1 MQKVTKDNFTEVFN
15 GLAADLDAVG
25 QTNIDSVKD
34 VVSKLRAV
42 LDEKRK
48 GAEENVEGNN
58 VLKIGVVGQVKAGK
72 SSFLNSLFFN
82 GENVLPRAST
92 PMTAGLTV
100 LEYGE
105 ENSFDVEYY
114 NEAEWNTFCAKNREY
129 EEALANFKN
138 ELRQQNPSIT
148 DDVAEQ
154 NALNSIDDVLKSA
167 HELVEGCSAAAKGK
181 IRPKSL
187 IESQPFA
194 GVEGLQ
200 DTLEKYVG
208 AHGAFT
214 SVVKSLTIKMNH
226 EGLRNLRIVD
236 TPGVNDPVVSRERRT
251 REFLRSCHG
260 VFFLSYSGHF
270 FDATDQVF
278 LSDRI
283 GGEGIGAV
291 VMIASKFDA
300 VLQQVGLD
308 FKDDIQGAMAHCE
321 RMLRKQFTTNMGATS
336 FSGPTP
342 ALTFSSGI
350 GFSIAQK
357 PQERW
362 DAVEANVVSQMKR
375 FFPSFF
381 STPDD
386 VKMAFNELAQIDS
399 IREKYVIGTFASKKD
414 EILAQ
419 KLNDFFATST
429 TQIAKEADKGIK
441 NVEEFLTSL
450 RSADIESLNK
460 QKEDVAK
467 AKKAIESKINKLD
480 RLDVKLD
487 TAIKSVMVG
496 CPLTSPRLSTISR
509 RQIFERETDS
519 ILGSWFGKT
528 AQFSVSYQLPD
539 VQAAISSV
547 ETQLKAFEENVRKQ
561 WKQQVDELKKFI
573 VDSLK
578 ESVQSAEE
586 SERSV
591 DGASLMN
598 VIDDVAD
605 RFDNAAVL
613 NDHLSDIIQ
622 DVKDNC
628 ENDLQ
633 EYGDDVRYYKCSQSE
648 VDAKDDVM
656 RAARKLCDGAR
667 EALAD
672 NFNPS
677 DIRKDVTDVLEGA
690 AEIFKDVI
698 TKNKHQFIDEIG
710 SKMQARIAE
719 LEQSLND
726 KENKLKQ
733 AETALN
739 ALKSFRSKL

>member
-34 VVSKLRAV
+34 AVSKLRAV

-138 ELRQQNPSIT
+138 EMRQQNPSIT

-167 HELVEGCSAAAKGK
+167 HELVEGCGAAAKGK

-278 LSDRI
+278 LSERI

-450 RSADIESLNK
+450 RSEDIESLNK

-467 AKKAIESKINKLD
+467 VKKAIESKINKLD

-496 CPLTSPRLSTISR
+496 CPLSSPRLSTRDRNCVKFTRLST
-509 RQIFERETDS
+509 FWERNKD
-519 ILGSWFGKT
+519 FY
-528 AQFSVSYQLPD
+528 VSYQLPD

-613 NDHLSDIIQ
+613 DDHLSDIIQ

-648 VDAKDDVM
+648 DEAQADVKS
-656 RAARKLCDGAR
+656 AARELCDGAR
-667 EALAD
+667 QALAD

>member
-34 VVSKLRAV
+34 AVSKLRAV

-100 LEYGE
+100 LEYGD

-138 ELRQQNPSIT
+138 EMRQQNPSIT

-167 HELVEGCSAAAKGK
+167 HELVEGCGAAAKGK

-496 CPLTSPRLSTISR
+496 CPLTSPRLSTR
-509 RQIFERETDS
+509 ERNCVKFTRLSTVLERNKDFYVT
-519 ILGSWFGKT
+519 
-528 AQFSVSYQLPD
+528 YQLPK
-539 VQAAISSV
+539 VQDAISSV

-613 NDHLSDIIQ
+613 DDHLSDIIQ

-628 ENDLQ
+628 ENDMQ

-648 VDAKDDVM
+648 DEAQADVKS
-656 RAARKLCDGAR
+656 AARELCDGAR
-667 EALAD
+667 QALAD

-677 DIRKDVTDVLEGA
+677 DIRKDVTTVLEEA

>member
-34 VVSKLRAV
+34 AVSKLRAV

-100 LEYGE
+100 LEYGD

-138 ELRQQNPSIT
+138 EMRQQNPSIT

-167 HELVEGCSAAAKGK
+167 HELVEGCGAAAKGK

-496 CPLTSPRLSTISR
+496 CPLTSPRLSTR
-509 RQIFERETDS
+509 ERNCVKFTRLSTVLERNKDFYVT
-519 ILGSWFGKT
+519 
-528 AQFSVSYQLPD
+528 YQLPK
-539 VQAAISSV
+539 VQDAISSV

-613 NDHLSDIIQ
+613 DDHLSDIIQ

-648 VDAKDDVM
+648 DEAQADVKS
-656 RAARKLCDGAR
+656 AARELCDGAR
-667 EALAD
+667 QALAD

-677 DIRKDVTDVLEGA
+677 DIRKDVTTVLEGA

>member
-34 VVSKLRAV
+34 AVSKLRAV

-167 HELVEGCSAAAKGK
+167 HELVDGCGAAAKGK

-278 LSDRI
+278 LSERI

-450 RSADIESLNK
+450 RSEDIESLNK

-496 CPLTSPRLSTISR
+496 CPLSSPRLSTRDRNCVKFTRLST
-509 RQIFERETDS
+509 FWERNKD
-519 ILGSWFGKT
+519 FY
-528 AQFSVSYQLPD
+528 VSYQLPD

-613 NDHLSDIIQ
+613 DDHLSDIIQ

-648 VDAKDDVM
+648 DEAQADVKS
-656 RAARKLCDGAR
+656 AARELCDGAR
-667 EALAD
+667 QALAD

>member
-34 VVSKLRAV
+34 AVSKLRAV

-100 LEYGE
+100 LEYGD

-138 ELRQQNPSIT
+138 EMRQQNPSIT

-167 HELVEGCSAAAKGK
+167 HELVEGCGAAAKGK

-496 CPLTSPRLSTISR
+496 CPLTSPRLSTR
-509 RQIFERETDS
+509 ERNCVKFTRLSTVLERNKDFYVT
-519 ILGSWFGKT
+519 
-528 AQFSVSYQLPD
+528 YQLPK
-539 VQAAISSV
+539 VQDAISSV

-613 NDHLSDIIQ
+613 DDHLSDIIQ

-648 VDAKDDVM
+648 DEAQADVKS
-656 RAARKLCDGAR
+656 AARELCDGAR
-667 EALAD
+667 QALAD

>member
-34 VVSKLRAV
+34 AVSKLRAV

-48 GAEENVEGNN
+48 GAEENVEGNK

-167 HELVEGCSAAAKGK
+167 HELVEGCGAAAKGK

-226 EGLRNLRIVD
+226 EALRDLRIVD
-236 TPGVNDPVVSRERRT
+236 TPGVNDPVVSRENRT

-278 LSDRI
+278 LSERI

-496 CPLTSPRLSTISR
+496 CPLTSPRLSTRDRNCVKFTRLST
-509 RQIFERETDS
+509 FWERNKD
-519 ILGSWFGKT
+519 FY
-528 AQFSVSYQLPD
+528 VSYQLPD
-539 VQAAISSV
+539 VQKAIKSV
-547 ETQLKAFEENVRKQ
+547 DTQLDAFEENVRKQ

-613 NDHLSDIIQ
+613 DDHLSDIIQ

-628 ENDLQ
+628 ENYLQ

-648 VDAKDDVM
+648 DEAQADVKS
-656 RAARKLCDGAR
+656 AARELCDGAR
-667 EALAD
+667 QALAD

-698 TKNKHQFIDEIG
+698 TKNKQQFIDAIG

>member
-34 VVSKLRAV
+34 AVSKLRAV

-100 LEYGE
+100 LEYGD

-138 ELRQQNPSIT
+138 EMRQQNPSIT

-154 NALNSIDDVLKSA
+154 NALTSIDDVLKSA
-167 HELVEGCSAAAKGK
+167 HELVEGCGAAAKGK

-450 RSADIESLNK
+450 RSDDIESLNK

-467 AKKAIESKINKLD
+467 VKKAIESKINKLD

-496 CPLTSPRLSTISR
+496 CPLSSPRLSTRDRNCVKFTRLST
-509 RQIFERETDS
+509 FWERNKD
-519 ILGSWFGKT
+519 FY
-528 AQFSVSYQLPD
+528 VSYQLPD
-539 VQAAISSV
+539 VQKAIKSV
-547 ETQLKAFEENVRKQ
+547 DTQLDAFEKNVKDQ
-561 WKQQVDELKKFI
+561 WKKQVEELKKFI

-578 ESVQSAEE
+578 ESVHSAEDA
-586 SERSV
+586 ERSV

-605 RFDNAAVL
+605 RFDNAAVI
-613 NDHLSDIIQ
+613 DLSDVIQ
-622 DVKDNC
+622 LVKDNC
-628 ENDLQ
+628 EFGLQ

-648 VDAKDDVM
+648 DEAQADVKS
-656 RAARKLCDGAR
+656 AARELCDGAR
-667 EALAD
+667 QALAD

-677 DIRKDVTDVLEGA
+677 YIRKDVTDVLEEA

-698 TKNKHQFIDEIG
+698 TKNKHQFIDAIG

>member
-34 VVSKLRAV
+34 AVSKLRAV

-100 LEYGE
+100 LEYGD

-138 ELRQQNPSIT
+138 EMRQQNPSIT

-167 HELVEGCSAAAKGK
+167 HELVEGCGAAAKGK

-450 RSADIESLNK
+450 RSDDIESLNK

-467 AKKAIESKINKLD
+467 VKKAIESKINKLD

-496 CPLTSPRLSTISR
+496 CPLSSPRLSTRDRNCVKFTRLST
-509 RQIFERETDS
+509 FWERNKD
-519 ILGSWFGKT
+519 FY
-528 AQFSVSYQLPD
+528 VSYQLPD
-539 VQAAISSV
+539 VQKAIKSV
-547 ETQLKAFEENVRKQ
+547 DTQLDAFEKNVKDQ
-561 WKQQVDELKKFI
+561 WKKQVEELKKFI

-578 ESVQSAEE
+578 ESVHSAEDA
-586 SERSV
+586 ERSV

-605 RFDNAAVL
+605 RFDNAAVI
-613 NDHLSDIIQ
+613 DLSDVIQ
-622 DVKDNC
+622 LVKDNC

-648 VDAKDDVM
+648 EEAQADVKS
-656 RAARKLCDGAR
+656 AARELCDGAR
-667 EALAD
+667 QALAD

>member
-34 VVSKLRAV
+34 AVSKLRAV

-138 ELRQQNPSIT
+138 EMRQQNPSIT

-167 HELVEGCSAAAKGK
+167 HELVDGCGAAAKGK

-278 LSDRI
+278 LSERI

-450 RSADIESLNK
+450 RSEDIESLNK

-467 AKKAIESKINKLD
+467 VKKAIESKINKLD

-496 CPLTSPRLSTISR
+496 CPLSSPRLSTRDRNCVKFTRLST
-509 RQIFERETDS
+509 FWERNKD
-519 ILGSWFGKT
+519 FY
-528 AQFSVSYQLPD
+528 VSYQLPD

-613 NDHLSDIIQ
+613 DDHLSDIIQ

-648 VDAKDDVM
+648 DEAQADVKS
-656 RAARKLCDGAR
+656 AARELCDGAR
-667 EALAD
+667 QALAD

>member
-34 VVSKLRAV
+34 AVSKLRAV

-167 HELVEGCSAAAKGK
+167 HELVDGCGAAAKGK

-278 LSDRI
+278 LSERI

-450 RSADIESLNK
+450 RSEDIESLNK

-467 AKKAIESKINKLD
+467 VKKAIESKINKLD

-496 CPLTSPRLSTISR
+496 CPLSSPRLSTRDRNCVKFTRLST
-509 RQIFERETDS
+509 FWERNKD
-519 ILGSWFGKT
+519 FY
-528 AQFSVSYQLPD
+528 VSYQLPD

-613 NDHLSDIIQ
+613 DDHLSDIIQ

-648 VDAKDDVM
+648 DEAQADVKS
-656 RAARKLCDGAR
+656 AARELCDGAR
-667 EALAD
+667 QALAD